1 MKFAPLAVLGAAIIL
16 VFSGG
21 GIAVAH
27 ANLTHCS
34 IRNHQTF
41 RLGHAPGAITA
52 AFAEDMV
59 PGKSWMAV
67 FEGQADHGLVTEK
80 QKSVV
85 PFTQP
90 KKMILHLPHLG
101 REKYYLIWY
110 TRSAIDNHVAAGI
123 VYFQVR

>member
-1 MKFAPLAVLGAAIIL
+1 MKLAPRAALGAAIL
-16 VFSGG
+16 LMFAGG
-21 GIAVAH
+21 GIASAH

-34 IRNHQTF
+34 IRNHQSF
-41 RLGHAPGAITA
+41 RLGHAPRTITA
-52 AFAEDMV
+52 NFAEDLV

-80 QKSVV
+80 QHSVV
-85 PFTQP
+85 PFSRP
-90 KKMILHLPHLG
+90 KNMVLHLPRLR
-101 REKYYLIWY
+101 RERYYLLWY